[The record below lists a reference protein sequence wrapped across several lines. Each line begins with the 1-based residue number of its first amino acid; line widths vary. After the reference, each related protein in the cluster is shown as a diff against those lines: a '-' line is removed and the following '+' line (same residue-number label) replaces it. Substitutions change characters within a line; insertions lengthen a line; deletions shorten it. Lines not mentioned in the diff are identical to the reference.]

1 MNKKQPLSVTIITYN
16 EEQHI
21 RAALESVTWADE
33 IVVVDSQSTDC
44 TVEICRAYT
53 EHVYQI
59 PWHGYVEQ
67 KNIATDKASHLWI
80 LNIDA
85 DERVSPELAREIQD
99 ALSQES
105 RYVGF
110 SMPRKTYYL
119 GGWIAHCGWYP
130 DQKLRLYR
138 KDCGSWVGQ
147 ALHERVQ
154 VNGPINYFQH
164 DLYHY
169 TYQNIA
175 DHLQKMNSFTSL
187 AAAQKQGSVSG
198 VGILG
203 RTTLTFFKKYLLQQG
218 FRDGTRGLIVCL
230 LAAFTVTL
238 KYSKLWERQQAAPQK
253 KPSFLKKLGFYML

>member
-1 MNKKQPLSVTIITYN
+1 MNKRQPLSVTIITYN

-21 RAALESVTWADE
+21 RAALESVAWADE
-33 IVVVDSQSTDC
+33 IVVVDSQSTDR

-53 EHVYQI
+53 EYVYQI

-67 KNIATDKASHLWI
+67 KNIATEKASHRWI

-85 DERVSPELAREIQD
+85 DERVSPELAKEIQD
-99 ALSQES
+99 ALSQEA

-130 DQKLRLYR
+130 DEKLRLYR
-138 KDCGSWVGQ
+138 KDCGLWVGQ
-147 ALHERVQ
+147 SLHEQVQ
-154 VNGPINYFQH
+154 INGPTAKLSS

-187 AAAQKQGSVSG
+187 AAAQKQESVTG
-198 VGILG
+198 AGIFL
-203 RTTLTFFKKYLLQQG
+203 RTVLTFFKKYLLQQG
-218 FRDGTRGLIVCL
+218 FRDGTRGVIVCL

-238 KYSKLWERQQAAPQK
+238 KYSKLWERQQVPLQK
-253 KPSFLKKLGFYML
+253 KPSFLKKPGF